1 MSTTTFPRETL
12 MHVVKSMPAAPQILS
27 RLGHMK
33 LDPNVDLPDVTA
45 LLRCDAALTAR
56 IIRVANS
63 PTYCV
68 GEPYASLEQALA
80 RVGFGEIYTIAG
92 FAAIA
97 QMASHDLSIYG
108 VSGAH
113 VRENSLLTALIVEA
127 LAERAGIDPQEAYSA
142 GLLRSTGK
150 IALEGLANASGFR
163 GPGGKPAPSLS
174 GFKAKY
180 DPASEQPIV
189 AWENANF
196 GLSNCETASFILH
209 EWRFPAGIVEAI
221 GNHYSPIGVSEEPV
235 LSALLNLAA
244 GAADKMGYPLPG
256 EQGYWELSEEKWAA
270 AGVDE
275 SLLESATT
283 RALERFKSL
292 QSAVG

>member
-1 MSTTTFPRETL
+1 

-45 LLRCDAALTAR
+45 LLKCDAALTTR

-97 QMASHDLSIYG
+97 QMASHDLSLYG
-108 VSGAH
+108 VSGAL

-127 LAERAGIDPQEAYSA
+127 LAERAGVDSQEAYSA

-150 IALEGLANASGFR
+150 IALEGLANASGFS
-163 GPGGKPAPSLS
+163 GPGGKPSPSLS
-174 GFKAKY
+174 GRRVKY
-180 DPASEQPIV
+180 DPSSDVPLL
-189 AWENANF
+189 AWEGANF

-209 EWRFPAGIVEAI
+209 EWRFPASIVAAI
-221 GNHYSPIGVSEEPV
+221 GNHYLPLEAPEEPV

-244 GAADKMGYPLPG
+244 GAADASGYPLPG
-256 EQGYWELSEEKWAA
+256 EQSYWEVTDATWAA

-275 SLLESATT
+275 GVLESATE

-292 QSAVG
+292 QSTVS